1 MSEPDATPPP
11 QPTHEDITAI
21 MERATAA
28 AERAENAAQVQEQA
42 RVGAEREV
50 RSRWPEMPPEMI
62 KAIADAS
69 AKTVVATL
77 RREFELAQ
85 QPPAASAEP
94 APEAPEA
101 PRPSFAQG
109 FLR

>member
-1 MSEPDATPPP
+1 
-11 QPTHEDITAI
+11 
-21 MERATAA
+21 
-28 AERAENAAQVQEQA
+28 
-42 RVGAEREV
+42 
-50 RSRWPEMPPEMI
+50 MPPEMI

-85 QPPAASAEP
+85 QPAAASAEP